1 MAVTCSLAPTQATI
15 AKGWAV
21 GVTVG
26 RVCRVVVT
34 VPLLTEFSCTKP
46 KGKVAEV
53 CLNVQIQWACDVLN
67 TLGWSC
73 TKRRLLC

>member
-1 MAVTCSLAPTQATI
+1 M
-15 AKGWAV
+15 V
-21 GVTVG
+21 GSAG
-26 RVCRVVVT
+26 LLYT

-67 TLGWSC
+67 TLGLELHEEAVAAAEGGAPQRSASAC
-73 TKRRLLC
+73 QAPAH